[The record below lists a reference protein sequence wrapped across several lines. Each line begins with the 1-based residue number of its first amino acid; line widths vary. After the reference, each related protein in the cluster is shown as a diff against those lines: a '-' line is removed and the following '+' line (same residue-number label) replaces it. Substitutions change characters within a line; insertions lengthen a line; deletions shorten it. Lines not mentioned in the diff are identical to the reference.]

1 MNGHSLLV
9 VKTTASHTNNTPSHF
24 GNEHSPQSSNTES
37 EDVYEDV
44 PSSNGQG
51 QQPHI
56 RRLSSIIYVLPDS
69 MTIKEAI
76 TFWEKGSNDFPPVRT
91 WTRPQNS
98 IQTDLIMKLE
108 RLYSVYTERFHN
120 DIDALLACSLD
131 EENHEISIEQF
142 IGKYQ
147 DVKFSQ
153 TPTSTNASSMT
164 FDFSH
169 HKTISQSTD
178 ALYLLPRKINGRK
191 VSAKDVLQ
199 LWYHG
204 LNKIPP
210 VKLWSPQQKA
220 VQQSKISRWKK
231 IVELFEQEFNG
242 DWDKFHKHFSNNLG
256 QLLPI
261 TAIITKHEEETRSM
275 TEGVLLQNQ

>member
-1 MNGHSLLV
+1 MS
-9 VKTTASHTNNTPSHF
+9 SS
-24 GNEHSPQSSNTES
+24 HSPESSITE
-37 EDVYEDV
+37 YEDSIEQ
-44 PSSNGQG
+44 PQLSIKDPLN
-51 QQPHI
+51 QQSHL
-56 RRLSSIIYVLPDS
+56 RRLSSIIYILPDT

-76 TFWEKGSNDFPPVRT
+76 VFWEKGSSDFPPVRT
-91 WTRPQNS
+91 WTRTQNS
-98 IQTDLIMKLE
+98 IQTDLVIKLE
-108 RLYSVYTERFHN
+108 RLYSIYNERFHS
-120 DIDALLACSLD
+120 DIDAMMANAVDVETNQELT
-131 EENHEISIEQF
+131 IERF
-142 IGKYQ
+142 MGKHQ

-153 TPTSTNASSMT
+153 TPATNTNSMT

-178 ALYLLPRKINGRK
+178 SLYLLPRKINGRK

-210 VKLWSPQQKA
+210 VKHWSPQQKA

-231 IVELFEQEFNG
+231 IVELFEQEFQG
-242 DWDKFHKHFSNNLG
+242 DWDRFHKHFSNTLG

-261 TAIITKHEEETRSM
+261 TAIIAKHEEGTRSM
-275 TEGVLLQNQ
+275 TSSESSVIQQ